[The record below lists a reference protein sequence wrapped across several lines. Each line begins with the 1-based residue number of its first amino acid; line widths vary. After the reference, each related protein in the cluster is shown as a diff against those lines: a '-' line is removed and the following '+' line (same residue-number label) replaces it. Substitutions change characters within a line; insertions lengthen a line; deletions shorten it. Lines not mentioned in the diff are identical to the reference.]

1 MLPGR
6 VFVSLLV
13 VLLLLLQLALVSA
26 AALQEPVVLRSADS
40 VWGVTL
46 EVRSARFDR
55 DGVAFNTRLFCHA
68 THAHTRGP
76 TERCWSCPRAGVG
89 AAPPCRHIRATSHV
103 SVSSASYCFT
113 VAVWVRVW
121 VRMRVRRCVIF
132 VHLPRSD
139 HRGEAG

>member
-13 VLLLLLQLALVSA
+13 VVLLLLQLQLALVSA

-76 TERCWSCPRAGVG
+76 TERCWSCPRRRTPVSLYPSDFSCLCLIRFVLFYCCCMG
-89 AAPPCRHIRATSHV
+89 ACMGANARAQVCHLRAPSP
-103 SVSSASYCFT
+103 
-113 VAVWVRVW
+113 VRPS
-121 VRMRVRRCVIF
+121 R
-132 VHLPRSD
+132 
-139 HRGEAG
+139 